1 VVETVDHRYGRRGG
15 RDPGAGLVAKQLQM
29 LHVRPDEGEAC
40 LGAHP
45 RKITV
50 LGEEPVARVEGV
62 AAGHS
67 RRRDHGP
74 GIQIGGRTLTRQ
86 SPDVV
91 GHAEVQAVGVVFRIH
106 GNGGQT
112 HVGRS
117 AGDADGDLA
126 PVGDQQS
133 RHAHG
138 VVRFIREGRS
148 PRRWSPDDA
157 LVSQGGHGLRTHGE

>member
-1 VVETVDHRYGRRGG
+1 MVETVDHRYGRRGG
-15 RDPGAGLVAKQLQM
+15 RDSGAGLVAKQLQM
-29 LHVRPDEGEAC
+29 LHVRPDEGQPC
-40 LGAHP
+40 PGAHP
-45 RKITV
+45 RKIAA

-62 AAGHS
+62 AAGRR
-67 RRRDHGP
+67 RRRDHGL
-74 GIQIGGRTLTRQ
+74 GVQVGGRALTRQ
-86 SPDVV
+86 GPEFV

-106 GNGGQT
+106 GNGRQT

-138 VVRFIREGRS
+138 
-148 PRRWSPDDA
+148 
-157 LVSQGGHGLRTHGE
+157 GLSLHP